1 MKKSLKIAGI
11 ALAAMT
17 TMNQTQV
24 KAETEGE
31 CIVEDTKPIQLDD
44 GITLPGKELSQQ
56 KLIDAL
62 KAMKNQPDSIK
73 FHSAMCYKMALGP
86 DTFEYSCPDCGK
98 ITSHKYHSPGGAMAR
113 QITSIRRSF
122 ANLPAKITID
132 EKSLCHF
139 CGKDAEAKLCF
150 FTECGSC
157 SKNFSWKITETEDLE
172 KLEWLFLKYPLAEL
186 DIGPGRGP
194 ETDPQRVKKMVEF
207 VSGCMFCP
215 ECIKKLELNY

>member
-1 MKKSLKIAGI
+1 MNKSLKIAGI
-11 ALAAMT
+11 ALAAAL
-17 TMNQTQV
+17 TMNQSHAG
-24 KAETEGE
+24 AETEGG
-31 CIVEDTKPIQLDD
+31 CVVSDNQPIPLDQE
-44 GITLPGKELSQQ
+44 GIGQQNEVSRQ

-62 KAMKNQPDSIK
+62 KAMKNKPESIK

-86 DTFEYSCPDCGK
+86 DIFEYSCPECGK
-98 ITSHKYHSPGGAMAR
+98 TTSHKYRSQAGAMAR

-132 EKSLCHF
+132 EKSLCNS
-139 CGKDAEAKLCF
+139 CGKGGEAELIF

-157 SKNFSWKITETEDLE
+157 SKSFSWKIQEGTDLE
-172 KLEWLFLKYPLAEL
+172 KLEWLFLKYPITEL

-194 ETDPQRVKKMVEF
+194 QTDPEMVKKMVEF